1 MTVKEGLKVS
11 QQTRVQIKQGECPPA
26 PGSKTSTVGLQF
38 TSKKEQK
45 KKILQ
50 RLKTPTASIQNLR
63 PTKKKGK
70 KMRLVKQYDTGFQS
84 SIAAFLCCQQL

>member
-45 KKILQ
+45 KKNPPKIKNSHSQ
-50 RLKTPTASIQNLR
+50 YPESETYKKERKKNAVSKTI
-63 PTKKKGK
+63 
-70 KMRLVKQYDTGFQS
+70 
-84 SIAAFLCCQQL
+84 